1 MPRGINGEYYNYRM
15 PFGVDYPNPLI
26 SLYNT
31 IMHSVDNRNPHLITG
46 IAPSG
51 SINKTSN
58 FFKFINSSPAKL
70 VLKILDL
77 ILSS

>member
-15 PFGVDYPNPLI
+15 PFGGDYPNPLI

-31 IMHSVDNRNPHLITG
+31 IMHSADDRNPHLITG

-51 SINKTSN
+51 SINKLLIFLN
-58 FFKFINSSPAKL
+58 LLIAVLQKL

>member
-15 PFGVDYPNPLI
+15 PFGGNYSNPLI
-26 SLYNT
+26 SIYNT
-31 IMHSVDNRNPHLITG
+31 IIHSIDNKNPYLITG

-51 SINKTSN
+51 SINRTSN
-58 FFKFINSSPAKL
+58 FFKFINSSPVKL